1 MNSPGAWG
9 SQQADAW
16 HIDFARAAERAR
28 PKETREGTTSAA
40 VKADGSALRTRIAE
54 NGRSRCSNSR
64 GYSDR

>member
-1 MNSPGAWG
+1 MNSPGTRARSRQTW
-9 SQQADAW
+9 SVE
-16 HIDFARAAERAR
+16 FARATKHAR
-28 PKETREGTTSAA
+28 PKETREVTTSAA